1 MERHGKA
8 TKTCTFGTKSHA
20 QRINAVEWGRVG
32 KHGKKS
38 SIGGFLHMQH
48 VNSISN
54 GSAISSAVLSGHAHA
69 DWSTTCVA
77 PLHAFRPIRRP
88 QRSGA
93 AKLVALAAWTWENGR
108 MGMMTGWD
116 KTL

>member
-1 MERHGKA
+1 
-8 TKTCTFGTKSHA
+8 
-20 QRINAVEWGRVG
+20 
-32 KHGKKS
+32 
-38 SIGGFLHMQH
+38 MQH

-69 DWSTTCVA
+69 DWSRTCVA

-108 MGMMTGWD
+108 MEMMTGWD
-116 KTL
+116 KNL